1 MKEFPENFERGE
13 MKNNDRKIQ
22 IIKAADKRFA
32 RHGFHKTNMD
42 EIARD
47 IRIGKPTLYY
57 YFESKDALYIEV
69 IKWEFEN
76 YLENLNQIFANEE
89 ISPLKRLEE
98 YFIKKDNIRNDFKL
112 VFEII
117 VQFISERT
125 TEAETEV
132 LKEYLLKEEELIK
145 KILNSYY
152 KDKLKAVSKN
162 LPYTF
167 VMLSWMIV
175 IGNKM
180 NNLLSGD
187 REFISNENIQ
197 KIVEA
202 LLS

>member
-1 MKEFPENFERGE
+1 

-76 YLENLNQIFANEE
+76 YLESVNQIFANDELT
-89 ISPLKRLEE
+89 IPKRLEE
-98 YFIKKDNIRNDFKL
+98 YFLRKDNVRNDFKL
-112 VFEII
+112 IFEII

-125 TEAETEV
+125 TEPETEL
-132 LKEYLLKEEELIK
+132 LKEYLTKEEELIK
-145 KILNSYY
+145 KILNAYY
-152 KDKLKAVSKN
+152 KDKIKAVSKA
-162 LPYTF
+162 LPYSF
-167 VMLSWMIV
+167 VMISWMIV
-175 IGNKM
+175 VGKKM
-180 NNLLSGD
+180 SSQLSVD
-187 REFISNENIQ
+187 KEFLSNEKIQ
-197 KIVEA
+197 QLIEA
-202 LLS
+202 LLD

>member
-1 MKEFPENFERGE
+1 
-13 MKNNDRKIQ
+13 MKNNDRKMQ

-76 YLENLNQIFANEE
+76 YLEMVNQIFSNDDNS
-89 ISPLKRLEE
+89 INKRFEE
-98 YFIKKDNIRNDFKL
+98 YFIRKDAVRNDFKL
-112 VFEII
+112 IFEII
-117 VQFISERT
+117 VQFISDRT
-125 TEAETEV
+125 TEAETEL

-145 KILNSYY
+145 KVLIYFY
-152 KDKLKAVSKN
+152 KDKIKAVSKS
-162 LPYTF
+162 LPYSV
-167 VMLSWMIV
+167 VMLSWMFTV
-175 IGNKM
+175 GKKM
-180 NNLLSGD
+180 SSQLSNEK
-187 REFISNENIQ
+187 EFLSIENIQ
-197 KIVEA
+197 QITES

>member
-1 MKEFPENFERGE
+1 

-76 YLENLNQIFANEE
+76 FLASVNQIFENDELT
-89 ISPLKRLEE
+89 IPKRVEE
-98 YFIKKDNIRNDFKL
+98 YFFLKDNVRNDFKL
-112 VFEII
+112 IFEII

-125 TEAETEV
+125 MEAETEL
-132 LKEYLLKEEELIK
+132 LKEYLAKEEELIK
-145 KILNSYY
+145 KILNAFY
-152 KDKLKAVSKN
+152 KDKIKAVSKA
-162 LPYTF
+162 LPYSI
-167 VMLSWMIV
+167 VMISWMFV
-175 IGNKM
+175 IGKKISTQ
-180 NNLLSGD
+180 LSVD
-187 REFISNENIQ
+187 KEFLSNEKIQ
-197 KIVEA
+197 QIIEA
-202 LLS
+202 MLD

>member
-1 MKEFPENFERGE
+1 

-76 YLENLNQIFANEE
+76 YLESVNQIFANEE
-89 ISPLKRLEE
+89 LTIPKRLEE
-98 YFIKKDNIRNDFKL
+98 YFLRKDNVRNDFKL
-112 VFEII
+112 IFEII

-125 TEAETEV
+125 TEPETEL
-132 LKEYLLKEEELIK
+132 LKEYLTKEEELIK
-145 KILNSYY
+145 KILNAYY
-152 KDKLKAVSKN
+152 KDKIKAVSKA
-162 LPYTF
+162 LPYSF
-167 VMLSWMIV
+167 VMISWMIV
-175 IGNKM
+175 VGKKM
-180 NNLLSGD
+180 SSQLSVD
-187 REFISNENIQ
+187 KEFLSNEKIQ
-197 KIVEA
+197 QLIEA
-202 LLS
+202 LLD

>member
-1 MKEFPENFERGE
+1 

-76 YLENLNQIFANEE
+76 YLEIVNQIFSNDELTIE
-89 ISPLKRLEE
+89 NRFEE
-98 YFIKKDNIRNDFKL
+98 YVIRKDSVRNDFKL
-112 VFEII
+112 IFELI

-125 TEAETEV
+125 TEAETEL
-132 LKEYLLKEEELIK
+132 LKEYLIKEEEIIK
-145 KILNSYY
+145 KVLVYYY
-152 KDKLKAVSKN
+152 KDKMKAVSKS
-162 LPYTF
+162 LPYS
-167 VMLSWMIV
+167 VVILSWMIAV
-175 IGNKM
+175 GKKVSSQLNSEKDF
-180 NNLLSGD
+180 LS
-187 REFISNENIQ
+187 SENIQ
-197 KIVEA
+197 KIIDSM
-202 LLS
+202 LN

>member
-1 MKEFPENFERGE
+1 

-76 YLENLNQIFANEE
+76 YLEMINQIFSNDEHL
-89 ISPLKRLEE
+89 IQNRFVE
-98 YFIKKDNIRNDFKL
+98 YFVRKDSVKSDFKL

-125 TEAETEV
+125 TEAETEL
-132 LKEYLLKEEELIK
+132 LKNYLTKEEEIIK
-145 KILNSYY
+145 KVLVYFF
-152 KDKLKAVSKN
+152 KDKIRAVNKS
-162 LPYTF
+162 LPYSI
-167 VMLSWMIV
+167 VMLSWMIAV
-175 IGNKM
+175 GKKISFQLGTDKEFLTPENLQQIIES
-180 NNLLSGD
+180 LLS
-187 REFISNENIQ
+187 
-197 KIVEA
+197 
-202 LLS
+202 